1 MIRAKLLMPF
11 VTLLLFVGF
20 ASVSAPVS
28 VLAADTHTSPEQA
41 SKFVQDLGSRAVA
54 MLANYNEAEAER
66 HQEEFKKIVRE
77 GFDLDL
83 IGRFVLGNSWR
94 TATPE
99 QQQEYQQLFSTWVLN
114 SYARRLGAYKGESF
128 SIVNAQAFADSD
140 ALVETEIKRPDGEPL
155 KAAWR
160 VREING
166 QLKIIDVVVEGVSMA
181 LTQRQEFASVIQR
194 SGLDGLIS
202 DLRTRVNNLHADT
215 NPS

>member
-1 MIRAKLLMPF
+1 MIGTRLLTPF
-11 VTLLLFVGF
+11 VTLLLFLGF
-20 ASVSAPVS
+20 ASLSAR
-28 VLAADTHTSPEQA
+28 AADVHTSPEQA
-41 SKFVQDLGSRAVA
+41 SKFVQDLGNRAVV
-54 MLANYNEAEAER
+54 MLAKYNESEAPQ

-77 GFDLDL
+77 GFDLEL
-83 IGRFVLGNSWR
+83 IGRFVLGNSWH

-114 SYARRLGAYKGESF
+114 SYARRLGAYKGETF
-128 SIVNAQAFADSD
+128 AIVNAQPFADSD

-160 VREING
+160 VREIKG

-202 DLRTRVNNLHADT
+202 ELRTRVNNLHADS